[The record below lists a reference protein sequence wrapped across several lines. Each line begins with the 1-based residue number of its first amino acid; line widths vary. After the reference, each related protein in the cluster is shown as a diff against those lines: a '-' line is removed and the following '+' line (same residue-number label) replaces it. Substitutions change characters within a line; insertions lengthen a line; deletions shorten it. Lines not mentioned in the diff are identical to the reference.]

1 MALYPAPA
9 KVVVGSNRIVKV
21 TISRPRAYYSRA
33 GKIQLAQGVTD
44 VRVPFTTP
52 LQDADYIVGSLTIQ
66 NSADALIDIVSIV
79 PMVRSGMQQSGFD
92 VILTA
97 PPPSG
102 NYWLHWAIAEEY
114 NP

>member
-1 MALYPAPA
+1 MSFYPSPA
-9 KVVVGSNRIVKV
+9 KVVVQNDRIVKV
-21 TISRPRAYYSRA
+21 VISRPRAYYSRA
-33 GKIQLAQGVTD
+33 DKQQLVAGETA
-44 VRVPFTTP
+44 VRVNFGTE
-52 LQDADYIVGSLTIQ
+52 LQDANYVVGSLSIQ

-92 VILTA
+92 VLLTA